1 MLVAISQRVHRY
13 VIFSENYLSLNRVT
27 SNDLPPEEARQY
39 LIRFLGRQDL
49 DEHEE
54 IYDELAT
61 E

>member
-1 MLVAISQRVHRY
+1 MAAE
-13 VIFSENYLSLNRVT
+13 SEQPGVPDEMS
-27 SNDLPPEEARQY
+27 PEEARQY

-49 DEHEE
+49 DEHKE

>member
-1 MLVAISQRVHRY
+1 MPSERDSPKRVD
-13 VIFSENYLSLNRVT
+13 ELS
-27 SNDLPPEEARQY
+27 PKEARQY

-49 DEHEE
+49 GEHEE

>member
-1 MLVAISQRVHRY
+1 VRISADRDHLERLEEV
-13 VIFSENYLSLNRVT
+13 SA
-27 SNDLPPEEARQY
+27 EEARQY
-39 LIRFLGRQDL
+39 VIHLGRQDL